1 MATTRLSTGMI
12 CATVNLKKM
21 PTLNGHTGY
30 FLLCLLLLSFS
41 SLILSFVF
49 LFEIGLG
56 CDLAQRHKTRVWG
69 SGRQRTYQLLTFN
82 D

>member
-1 MATTRLSTGMI
+1 MSLPRSASATHSFDRPKHFGI
-12 CATVNLKKM
+12 RDI
-21 PTLNGHTGY
+21 